1 MKTPIFGLRAGILTQ
16 LIFLIVAAML
26 LINVVILNLYEKDLV
41 KAKEQTGRLLVFL
54 VENNLSYILQD
65 GASDL

>member
-1 MKTPIFGLRAGILTQ
+1 MINIIVLSGYIIENSYIRAQGGILTQ

-41 KAKEQTGRLLVFL
+41 TAKEKPGSCFYQ
-54 VENNLSYILQD
+54 
-65 GASDL
+65 A